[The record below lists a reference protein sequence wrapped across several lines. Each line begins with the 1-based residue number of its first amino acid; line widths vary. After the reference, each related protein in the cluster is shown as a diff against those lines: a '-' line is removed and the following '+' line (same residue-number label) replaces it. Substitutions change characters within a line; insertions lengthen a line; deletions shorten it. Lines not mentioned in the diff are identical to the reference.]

1 MSTSRIPLTTSETAP
16 EKVKPVFE
24 GLQKQLGLVPNL
36 FKLLAISPASLDAV
50 RDLQKTLGRTLNAK
64 TRDRIH
70 IMTAEV
76 NGCDYCLSA
85 HTYLGDKLSKLT
97 AEDMEAARHGHSTD
111 PKADIALQFAYKI
124 ARQRGHVE
132 AADIDAVR
140 AAGYSDADIVDIVTS
155 TAFSFMTN
163 LFNNMNKTDIDAEF
177 PVIHTNSEGAARN

>member
-1 MSTSRIPLTTSETAP
+1 MSTSRIALTTAENAP
-16 EKVKPVFE
+16 EKSKPVLAELE
-24 GLQKQLGLVPNL
+24 GQLGLVPNL

-97 AEDMEAARHGHSTD
+97 AEDMEQARYGHSTD
-111 PKADIALQFAYKI
+111 PKADVALQFAYKV
-124 ARQRGHVE
+124 AQQRGHVD
-132 AADIDAVR
+132 ADDIDAVR
-140 AAGYSDADIVDIVTS
+140 AAGYTDAQIVDIVTS

-163 LFNNMNKTDIDAEF
+163 LFNNMNLTDIDAEF
-177 PVIHTNSEGAARN
+177 PVIHTNYKQS